1 MDTFLALILIIMAHF
16 LKFQFTC
23 RFVNFPQEQ
32 KLWDE
37 IKGLL
42 AALQSDI
49 VDAATQ
55 TKKGKQSRCQAGVA
69 SEITWCPAYNGF
81 GFNEH
86 SAIAS
91 RFFCIKIIDYNVKKF
106 GYNENAL

>member
-1 MDTFLALILIIMAHF
+1 M
-16 LKFQFTC
+16 
-23 RFVNFPQEQ
+23 NFPQEQ

-55 TKKGKQSRCQAGVA
+55 TKKGKQSRCQARA
-69 SEITWCPAYNGF
+69 APEITLGPAF
-81 GFNEH
+81 SSVTTSTQLLPADFP
-86 SAIAS
+86 AS
-91 RFFCIKIIDYNVKKF
+91 K
-106 GYNENAL
+106 

>member
-1 MDTFLALILIIMAHF
+1 M
-16 LKFQFTC
+16 
-23 RFVNFPQEQ
+23 NFPQEQ

-55 TKKGKQSRCQAGVA
+55 TKKGKQSRCWTGVA
-69 SEITWCPAYNGF
+69 PEITLGPAYN
-81 GFNEH
+81 EM
-86 SAIAS
+86 
-91 RFFCIKIIDYNVKKF
+91 
-106 GYNENAL
+106 